1 MVYVYAHTHT
11 HASTHAH
18 THANT
23 QLLCFEAWADLVEAL
38 AFEKEEA
45 AAELKR
51 RQMDADAGRRTD
63 ELQQQL
69 AAARREAELARSACA
84 CVHG

>member
-1 MVYVYAHTHT
+1 MGYVYAHTHT

-51 RQMDADAGRRTD
+51 RQMDADASRRTD

-69 AAARREAELARSACA
+69 AAARREAELARSVCM
-84 CVHG
+84 CVHV